1 KRYTSSPYTCPF
13 VGVCRRWAQSPPLV
27 GLPYFNGRKG
37 IDETPKCGKHEEA
50 QQPPAESVVYTGCGR
65 IGNLFHSYRHKSDID
80 RSYVAVYINYD
91 VYKQQLFSMG
101 RVIASVFGWGE
112 HLRAVPIPKHMIKN
126 FPNIFVSD

>member
-80 RSYVAVYINYD
+80 RSYVAVYINYE
-91 VYKQQLFSMG
+91 G
-101 RVIASVFGWGE
+101 
-112 HLRAVPIPKHMIKN
+112 LRAINFKKANFKRTEMIEVALGLNRNRPICYGAI
-126 FPNIFVSD
+126 